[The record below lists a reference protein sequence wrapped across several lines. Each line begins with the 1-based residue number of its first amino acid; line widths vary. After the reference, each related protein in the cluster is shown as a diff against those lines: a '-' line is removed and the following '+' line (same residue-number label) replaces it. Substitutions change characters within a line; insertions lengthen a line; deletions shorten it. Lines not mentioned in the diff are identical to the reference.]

1 MARRSDPARICAA
14 RREATI
20 RRLEG
25 AGMLRQEAEAAVT
38 AWEVRTA
45 QDGVV
50 IAADAWDAAYRKLSL
65 SASDIRR
72 IP

>member
-1 MARRSDPARICAA
+1 MARKPDPQRIYEA

-25 AGMLRQEAEAAVT
+25 AGMLRDAAEAAVT

-50 IAADAWDAAYRKLSL
+50 IAADNWYAAYREIV
-65 SASDIRR
+65 AERF
-72 IP
+72 